1 MSKDITLTLTD
12 PDSLASDDIRFRVD
26 STDYHRLVNAMSGK
40 DKIAPT
46 QNFVMSCCH
55 PDDKTTLKEY
65 LKQDGMGLLIGGEL
79 VEHYM
84 PRVMV
89 TVKKPETGPTASN
102 SVN

>member
-12 PDSLASDDIRFRVD
+12 PDTLLSDDIRFRVD

-55 PDDKTTLKEY
+55 PDDKTNLKEY

-79 VEHYM
+79 VEQYM
-84 PRVMV
+84 PRTLVA
-89 TVKKPETGPTASN
+89 VKKPESGQTASTT
-102 SVN
+102 VN